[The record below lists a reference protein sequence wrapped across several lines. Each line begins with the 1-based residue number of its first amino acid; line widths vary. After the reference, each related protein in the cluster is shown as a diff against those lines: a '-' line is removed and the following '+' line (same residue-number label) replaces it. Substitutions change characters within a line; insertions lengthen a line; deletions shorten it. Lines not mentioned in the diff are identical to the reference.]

1 MTTIAGQ
8 TDEQLMGL
16 LCEGRD
22 EALAELVRRYQN
34 DLFRFCLHYLRNTET
49 ALEKAQETYLRI
61 YAARARFDTGRAFK
75 PWMLCIARNLCLNEL
90 KRKKMVQMESLE
102 TYASNSRELSGELMQ
117 AASDGPS
124 EWLLA
129 DERNRAVMDVLAQL
143 ADEARE
149 IVVMR
154 YFEQM
159 SARDIAEIVETT
171 EGAVRTRLHRAL
183 NQLRD
188 LCEARKEDF

>member
-1 MTTIAGQ
+1 MTTIAGH

-16 LCEGRD
+16 LCEGRE
-22 EALAELVRRYQN
+22 EALAELVKRYQN
-34 DLFRFCLHYLRNTET
+34 DLFRFCLHYLRNTEI

-61 YAARARFDTGRAFK
+61 YAARDRFDQGRAFK

-90 KRKKMVQMESLE
+90 KRKKAVQMESLE
-102 TYASNSRELSGELMQ
+102 AYASASRESNGELLPS
-117 AASDGPS
+117 ASDGPA

-129 DERNRAVMDVLAQL
+129 DERRRAVMEVLGQL
-143 ADEARE
+143 PEETRE
-149 IVVMR
+149 LIVMR

-159 SARDIAEIVETT
+159 SARDIADIVETT

-188 LCEARKEDF
+188 LCEARKDAF

>member
-16 LCEGRD
+16 LCEGRE

-34 DLFRFCLHYLRNTET
+34 DLFRFCLHYLRTTET

-61 YAARARFDTGRAFK
+61 YAARARFDVGRAFK

-102 TYASNSRELSGELMQ
+102 TYASSSRELSGELAQ
-117 AASDGPS
+117 FASDGPS

-129 DERNRAVMDVLAQL
+129 DERRQAVMDMLGQL
-143 ADEARE
+143 GDDARE
-149 IVVMR
+149 IIVMR

-183 NQLRD
+183 NQLRE
-188 LCEARKEDF
+188 LCEVRKEEF

>member
-1 MTTIAGQ
+1 M
-8 TDEQLMGL
+8 
-16 LCEGRD
+16 CSS
-22 EALAELVRRYQN
+22 
-34 DLFRFCLHYLRNTET
+34 DL
-49 ALEKAQETYLRI
+49 QETYLRI
-61 YAARARFDTGRAFK
+61 YAARARFDVGRAFK

-90 KRKKMVQMESLE
+90 KRKKAVQMESLE
-102 TYASNSRELSGELMQ
+102 AYASSSRESNGELLPV
-117 AASDGPS
+117 ASDGPS

-129 DERNRAVMDVLAQL
+129 DERRQAVLNVLAEL

-149 IVVMR
+149 IIMMR

-183 NQLRD
+183 NQLRE
-188 LCEARKEDF
+188 LCEARKEEF